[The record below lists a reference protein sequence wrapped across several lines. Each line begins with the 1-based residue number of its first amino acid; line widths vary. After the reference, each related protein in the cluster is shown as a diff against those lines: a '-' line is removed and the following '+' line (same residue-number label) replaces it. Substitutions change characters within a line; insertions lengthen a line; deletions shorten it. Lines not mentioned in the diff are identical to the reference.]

1 MYDKLFGLTEI
12 TKQAIFEPTLMQE
25 ASVLLFE
32 REEMDEETFS
42 LRLFEYSGHLASIVA
57 TMTTQL
63 FLTEEQMN
71 DMLAAVDELESL
83 GQDS

>member
-1 MYDKLFGLTEI
+1 MYDKIFGLSEI

-32 REEMDEETFS
+32 RDVMDEETFS
-42 LRLFEYSGHLASIVA
+42 LRLFEYSGHLAAIVA
-57 TMTTQL
+57 SMASEL
-63 FLTEEQMN
+63 FMTEEQMKE
-71 DMLAAVDELESL
+71 MLAAVDELESL